1 MIVQVLTVIEHIG
14 IEETL
19 VIVATLN
26 EETGLGPTLTE
37 INSSLENPLCLV
49 VDGRS
54 TDSTVKVAMEC
65 GAQTLF
71 QKGEGKGDAIATALG
86 HTRGLRVKYVALIDA
101 DYTYPAKY
109 LSTMIRILEENPKIG
124 MVCGNRLNNKLK
136 LDTMPNVFHIGNRFL
151 SFTHNLLNGVDL
163 DDPLTGLRVVRQEI
177 VNSWYPK
184 SKGFDIE
191 VELNHFVENKGYRI
205 VEIPIEYRT
214 RLGEK
219 KLAPRHGFTIFKRIL
234 TESI

>member
-1 MIVQVLTVIEHIG
+1 MIEHNG
-14 IEETL
+14 VEETL

-37 INSSLENPLCLV
+37 VKSSLENPLCLV

-54 TDSTVKVAMEC
+54 TDRTVEVAKEC

-71 QKGEGKGDAIATALG
+71 QKGMGKGDAIATALG
-86 HTRGLRVKYVALIDA
+86 HTKGLKVKYVALIDA
-101 DYTYPAKY
+101 DYTYPAKH
-109 LSTMIRILEENPKIG
+109 LSTMIKILEGNPKIG
-124 MVCGNRLNNKLK
+124 MVCGNRLNNQLK
-136 LDTMPNVFHIGNRFL
+136 LDVMPNVFHLGNRFL
-151 SFTHNLLNGVDL
+151 SFTHSLLNGVDL

-177 VNSWYPK
+177 VNNWHPK

-191 VELNHFVENKGYRI
+191 VELNHLVANKGYRI
-205 VEIPIEYRT
+205 VEIPIEYRA

-219 KLAPRHGFTIFKRIL
+219 KLAPIHGFTIFKRIL

>member
-1 MIVQVLTVIEHIG
+1 MIEHNG

-26 EETGLGPTLTE
+26 EENGVGPTLTE
-37 INSSLENPLCLV
+37 IKSSLDNPLCLV

-54 TDSTVKVAMEC
+54 TDRTVEVAKEC
-65 GAQTLF
+65 GAQILF
-71 QKGEGKGDAIATALG
+71 QKGMGKGDAIATAIG
-86 HTRGLRVKYVALIDA
+86 HIKGLKTKYVALIDA

-109 LSTMIRILEENPKIG
+109 LSAMIKILEENPKIG
-124 MVCGNRLNNKLK
+124 MVCGNRFTNRLK
-136 LDTMPNVFHIGNRFL
+136 LEAMPNMFHLRNRIL
-151 SFTHNLLNGVDL
+151 SFTHSLLNGVDL

-177 VNSWYPK
+177 VRNWYPK

-191 VELNHFVENKGYRI
+191 VELNHLVKNKGYHI
-205 VEIPIEYRT
+205 VEIPIQYRS

>member
-1 MIVQVLTVIEHIG
+1 MIEHNG
-14 IEETL
+14 AEETL

-37 INSSLENPLCLV
+37 IKGSLDHPLCLV

-54 TDSTVKVAMEC
+54 TDRTVEVAKEC
-65 GAQTLF
+65 GAQILF
-71 QKGEGKGDAIATALG
+71 QKGMGKGDAIATAIG
-86 HTRGLRVKYVALIDA
+86 HTKMLKVKYVALIDA
-101 DYTYPAKY
+101 DYTYPAKH
-109 LSTMIRILEENPKIG
+109 LSTMIKILEKNPKIG
-124 MVCGNRLNNKLK
+124 MVCGNRLNNQPK
-136 LDTMPNVFHIGNRFL
+136 LDVMPNVFHLGNKFL
-151 SFTHNLLNGVDL
+151 SFTHSLLNGVDL

-177 VNSWYPK
+177 VNNWHPK

-191 VELNHFVENKGYRI
+191 VELNHLVANKGYRI
-205 VEIPIEYRT
+205 VEIPIEYRA

>member
-1 MIVQVLTVIEHIG
+1 MIEDNG
-14 IEETL
+14 FEDTL

-26 EETGLGPTLTE
+26 EEAGLGPTLTE
-37 INSSLENPLCLV
+37 IKSSLENPLCLV

-54 TDSTVKVAMEC
+54 TDRTVEVAKEC
-65 GAQTLF
+65 GAQILF
-71 QKGEGKGDAIATALG
+71 QKGVGKGDAIATALG
-86 HTRGLRVKYVALIDA
+86 HSNGLKVKYVALIDA

-109 LSTMIRILEENPKIG
+109 LSAMIKILEENPKIG
-124 MVCGNRLNNKLK
+124 MVCGNRFTNRLK
-136 LDTMPNVFHIGNRFL
+136 LEAMHNMFHLGNRIL
-151 SFTHNLLNGVDL
+151 PFTHSLLNGVDL

-177 VNSWYPK
+177 VRNWYPK

-191 VELNHFVENKGYRI
+191 VELNHLVENKGYRI
-205 VEIPIEYRT
+205 VEIPIQYRS

>member
-1 MIVQVLTVIEHIG
+1 MVLPLIEHNG
-14 IEETL
+14 VEDTL

-26 EETGLGPTLTE
+26 EESGLGPTLTE
-37 INSSLENPLCLV
+37 VNDTLENPLCLV

-54 TDSTVKVAMEC
+54 TDRTVEVAREC
-65 GAQTLF
+65 GAQTLL
-71 QKGEGKGDAIATALG
+71 QKGIGKGDAIATALS
-86 HTRGLRVKYVALIDA
+86 HTKGLNVKYVALIDA

-109 LSTMIRILEENPKIG
+109 LSTMIKILEENPSVG
-124 MVCGNRLNNKLK
+124 MICGNRLNKQLK
-136 LDTMPNVFHIGNRFL
+136 LDVMPNVFHIGNKFL
-151 SFTHNLLNGVDL
+151 SFTHNLLNGVNL

-177 VNSWYPK
+177 VNGWNPK

-191 VELNHFVENKGYRI
+191 VELNHLVEHSGYSTI
-205 VEIPIEYRT
+205 EIPIEYRA

-234 TESI
+234 TETI

>member
-1 MIVQVLTVIEHIG
+1 MFKHNGFED
-14 IEETL
+14 TL

-26 EETGLGPTLTE
+26 EEAGLGPTLTE
-37 INSSLENPLCLV
+37 IKDSLENPLCLV

-54 TDSTVKVAMEC
+54 TDRTIKIAHEY

-71 QKGEGKGDAIATALG
+71 QKGVGKGDAIATAIG
-86 HTRGLRVKYVALIDA
+86 HTNGLKVKYVALIDA

-109 LSTMIRILEENPKIG
+109 LSTMIKILEENPEIG
-124 MVCGNRLNNKLK
+124 MVCGNRFSKRLNLA
-136 LDTMPNVFHIGNRFL
+136 TMPNVFHLGNRFL
-151 SFTHNLLNGVDL
+151 SFAHCLLNGVNL

-177 VNSWYPK
+177 VNNWHPK

-191 VELNHFVENKGYRI
+191 VELNHLVENKGYQI
-205 VEIPIEYRT
+205 VEIPIEYRA

-219 KLAPRHGFTIFKRIL
+219 KLAPIHGLTIFKRIL

>member
-1 MIVQVLTVIEHIG
+1 MIEHNG
-14 IEETL
+14 IEDIL

-26 EETGLGPTLTE
+26 EEAGVGPTLTE
-37 INSSLENPLCLV
+37 VNDSLADPLCLV

-54 TDSTVKVAMEC
+54 TDRTVEIAREC

-71 QKGEGKGDAIATALG
+71 QKGLGKGDAIATALN
-86 HTRGLRVKYVALIDA
+86 HTKGLNVKYVALIDA

-109 LSTMIRILEENPKIG
+109 LSTMIKILEENPTIG
-124 MVCGNRLNNKLK
+124 MVGGNRLNTQPKF
-136 LDTMPNVFHIGNRFL
+136 DIMPNVFHIGNKLL
-151 SFTHNLLNGVDL
+151 SFTHSLLNGVDM

-177 VNSWYPK
+177 VDDWIPK

-191 VELNHFVENKGYRI
+191 VELNHLVENSGYSI
-205 VEIPIEYRT
+205 AEIPIEYRA

-219 KLAPRHGFTIFKRIL
+219 KLSPKHGFTIFKRIL
-234 TESI
+234 SEGL